1 MPILIRQILCLS
13 ATALFTIATQAE
25 TRFTVIDKDA
35 DDPNYYM
42 VLDKSSIVRQ
52 VTAEKTKTKKD
63 LVQFNLLT
71 RGIGIILPDD
81 TSNPDTENQNDF
93 DETYLKI
100 TVQMA
105 CNQKL
110 GSTFKVLYFDQMSNG
125 KNRHYDDGSLL
136 ASDFVDDSD
145 PILHQLSQLV
155 CTPK

>member
-1 MPILIRQILCLS
+1 MPILIKQILCFS

-52 VTAEKTKTKKD
+52 VTDEKIKNE

-71 RGIGIILPDD
+71 RGIGIILPDE

-100 TVQMA
+100 TVQMD
-105 CNQKL
+105 CNQKP

-145 PILHQLSQLV
+145 PLLHQLSQLI
-155 CTPK
+155 CSPK